1 VALPVGGARPQ
12 RSAMKL
18 QFSIKLDPETGE
30 AINQEQAIH
39 DAIASW
45 IASALTELKDPNS
58 GLPVTYSVTTFE
70 PSLIPQVGIYP
81 PELQKQAELLIAAKY
96 QSESPF
102 Q

>member
-1 VALPVGGARPQ
+1 
-12 RSAMKL
+12 MKL
-18 QFSIKLDPETGE
+18 QISIKLDPETGD

-45 IASALTELKDPNS
+45 IASALAELKDPNS
-58 GLPVTYSVTTFE
+58 GLPVTYTITTFK
-70 PSLIPQVGIYP
+70 PSLIPQVVIDP

-96 QSESPF
+96 QSELPF